1 MAAHNRLN
9 DTPYTCRNSRFWTD
23 ITKGKRHG
31 PSQARGSVFDGPLVT
46 NKDGSSLWL
55 EYVEDRDGGWEPFW
69 LMWYDANGN
78 PTIPMSGAF
87 DQSQIQGMVSQL
99 ASFIEVV

>member
-23 ITKGKRHG
+23 ITKGFRHG
-31 PSQARGSVFDGPLVT
+31 SNPVRGSVFDGPLVAS
-46 NKDGSSLWL
+46 DGYSLWL
-55 EYVEDRDGGWEPFW
+55 EYVVDRDGGWEPFW
-69 LMWYDANGN
+69 LMWYDADGS

-87 DQSQIQGMVSQL
+87 DQSQMREMVAKL
-99 ASFIEVV
+99 ASFNDGV